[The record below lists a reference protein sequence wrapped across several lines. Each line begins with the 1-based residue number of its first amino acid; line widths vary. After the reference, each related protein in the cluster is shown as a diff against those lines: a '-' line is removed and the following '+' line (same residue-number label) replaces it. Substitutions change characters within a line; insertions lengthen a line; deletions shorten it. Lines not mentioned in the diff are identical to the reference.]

1 MSIRLTASLFA
12 SLSLVAAAQVQEN
25 PPVAPPTPAPKLTE
39 TQVATIMKQL
49 TELETQIHQMRG
61 STLSSVLQKLR
72 TAVSSDQAA
81 MSLYLECETLVSL
94 RKEVD
99 KAEARRREEAMQK
112 NLERKGSGGNAKD
125 QGDFASAVRLQL
137 QYLILTLE
145 AHESSDEDLPKMV
158 TKVQGYLQ
166 EVVAAAPKLK
176 GQALNYL
183 RAPLGGGG
191 RGNPII
197 EAFQLDRYLNRKGWS
212 NRPLDFGDI
221 YIQTIF
227 PAAEEANKEA
237 LPGLYDARISAE
249 AAFRQESMFE
259 PEFVLWKQNELPALY
274 WQRAVYLFE
283 KGPTPINAM
292 ADMLKLIKE
301 YPSHADAPNW
311 LKDLRKRVEAA
322 KPLPVGVNPE
332 RPAGT

>member
-1 MSIRLTASLFA
+1 
-12 SLSLVAAAQVQEN
+12 
-25 PPVAPPTPAPKLTE
+25 
-39 TQVATIMKQL
+39 MKQL
-49 TELETQIHQMRG
+49 TELESQIQQMRG
-61 STLSSVLQKLR
+61 STLSTILQKLR
-72 TAVSSDQAA
+72 GAVASDQAA
-81 MSLYLECETLVSL
+81 MNLYLECDTLVNMD

-112 NLERKGSGGNAKD
+112 NLERKGGSGGGGGNAQN
-125 QGDFASAVRLQL
+125 QGDFATAVRLQL

-145 AHESSDEDLPKMV
+145 AHESSDEELPKMV
-158 TKVQGYLQ
+158 PKVQTYLQ
-166 EVVAAAPKLK
+166 EVVASAPKLK

-191 RGNPII
+191 GRGGNPFI

-212 NRPLDFGDI
+212 NRPLDFADI
-221 YIQTIF
+221 YTQTIF

-237 LPGLYDARISAE
+237 LPGLYDARINVE
-249 AAFRQESMFE
+249 ATFRQESMFE

-283 KGPTPINAM
+283 KGPSPINAM

-301 YPSHADAPNW
+301 YPSHADAPSW
-311 LKDLRKRVEAA
+311 LKDLRQRVEAA

-332 RPAGT
+332 RPPGI